1 MREQNEAYICRKLA
15 VTVEPYYNEL
25 FSSWIFRLAL
35 ANGIEPYYLH
45 KFVTGNP
52 NSWNLDLDVTRNEQ
66 IIQDYSIVTGYTD
79 KRINQLLLHELLER
93 LAARK
98 TAKTN
103 SRWLIPLNNRRRNLA
118 ASGGIP
124 FCPICL
130 TEKQYFSQNWRLAT
144 TTVCLEHRIYLKEH
158 CQRCRYPVTLKHV
171 FSGFKNNLTDELL
184 FFCASCGFDL
194 RKSFKHHI
202 KKLSISHSRFN
213 KHIIKDGFVNANG
226 KQIQYSHLYFEVVLV
241 LSCVLLFRKDGCK
254 LYNYLK
260 CQLKIN
266 YNRWELVTQS
276 MRTIENIPLNSRD
289 IILCII
295 HWLLG
300 SWPARILN
308 ICKKTKTNFNTLQMT
323 RDYQPFWFYS
333 TVQTLKKLR

>member
-1 MREQNEAYICRKLA
+1 MSEQNEAYICNKLA
-15 VTVEPYYNEL
+15 VTVEPYCNEL

-52 NSWNLDLDVTRNEQ
+52 NSWNLDLDVTHNEQ

-103 SRWLIPLNNRRRNLA
+103 SRWLIPLNNRGRNLTA
-118 ASGGIP
+118 LGGIP
-124 FCPICL
+124 FCPSCL

-144 TTVCLEHRIYLKEH
+144 TTVCLEHKIYLKEC
-158 CQRCRYPVTLKHV
+158 CQKCRSPVTLKHV
-171 FSGFKNNLTDELL
+171 FAAFKNNITDELL
-184 FFCASCGFDL
+184 CICASCGFDL
-194 RKSFKHHI
+194 RKSVKRCI
-202 KKLSISHSRFN
+202 KRRSIDHNQFN
-213 KHIIKDGFVNANG
+213 AQVIKDGFINMKD
-226 KQIQYSHLYFEVVLV
+226 KQIQYSHLYFEAILV
-241 LSCVLLFRKDGCK
+241 LSCVLLFRDNGCK

-260 CQLKIN
+260 NQLQMDCRHCEI
-266 YNRWELVTQS
+266 VTQN

-289 IILCII
+289 TALYMINYLLTSYPNNLADAINNSKTMPSIL
-295 HWLLG
+295 H
-300 SWPARILN
+300 
-308 ICKKTKTNFNTLQMT
+308 MT
-323 RDYQPFWFYS
+323 RDYKPFWF
-333 TVQTLKKLR
+333 